1 MASHHKWKQG
11 RLVKNYCLDM
21 RECFYCGSFLNCK
34 AIDSI
39 GLTCFKNMVK
49 EGGGSCS
56 RHGGGKHYWEKGQ
69 LIVEC
74 KDCGIESD
82 GSPQM
87 LIYDKSLNREECGC
101 QERHDERVLLVKNEV
116 SDLKKEDFS

>member
-1 MASHHKWKQG
+1 MSKTFGAG

-21 RECFYCGSFLNCK
+21 RRCFYCSSFLNCK
-34 AIDSI
+34 AVDGI

-49 EGGGSCS
+49 EMGSCS

-74 KDCGIESD
+74 QPCAKEVGGETDD
-82 GSPQM
+82 PRM
-87 LIYDKSLNREECGC
+87 LIYDKSLNRDKCGC
-101 QERHDERVLLVKNEV
+101 QKRYD
-116 SDLKKEDFS
+116 DFILKEKQEQSLI